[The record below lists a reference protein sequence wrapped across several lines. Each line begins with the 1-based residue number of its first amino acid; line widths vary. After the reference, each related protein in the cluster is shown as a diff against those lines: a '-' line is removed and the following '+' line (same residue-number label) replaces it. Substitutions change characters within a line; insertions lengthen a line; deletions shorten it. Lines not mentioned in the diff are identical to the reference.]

1 MHSQRASKRL
11 NLSRRFVTVCLG
23 PLFALLATSA
33 TAQLDRISG
42 DEAAR
47 ALRSALESGT
57 QAAVSTLG
65 KPDGFFGDSRVKI
78 PLPDSLQ
85 RAESLMRR
93 FGLGRQAD
101 ELVLTMNRAAEAA
114 VPEAKKL
121 FVDAARKMTLQDAK
135 GILTGGETA
144 GTEYFRRTTGE
155 QLKQRFL
162 PIVKKVTETSG
173 LARKYDDLAGKA
185 SGFGLVAKEQASVDQ
200 YVTDKALDGLFTIV
214 ATEEKKLRSDPVSA
228 GTSLLRKVFG
238 AIPR

>member
-1 MHSQRASKRL
+1 MHSQRVSMCPNLASG
-11 NLSRRFVTVCLG
+11 FVRVCLG
-23 PLFALLATSA
+23 LLFALLATSA

-65 KPDGFFGDSRVKI
+65 KPDGFFGVVDAAFTA
-78 PLPDSLQ
+78 LTA

-214 ATEEKKLRSDPVSA
+214 AAEEKKLRSDPVSA